1 MSAWENNFELVWPL
15 QRPVEIHEK
24 VVRTI
29 YFQNPDPDAVP
40 ERPPGSV
47 RRLAGSSSYVLEL
60 VFPLKFRFFLWKT
73 IILGTSDV
81 WSTSCL
87 SHRPSKLAY
96 YTVDWRI
103 SINIHEH
110 LIFKIP
116 TQLLFQKGRPVLFA
130 GSSSY
135 VLELVFPRG
144 LSTFRCLMIT
154 IFRILLDFFF
164 GPYVSRLLE
173 VQCKYS

>member
-1 MSAWENNFELVWPL
+1 MYFWYLHFLPKTNENKL
-15 QRPVEIHEK
+15 
-24 VVRTI
+24 T
-29 YFQNPDPDAVP
+29 
-40 ERPPGSV
+40 
-47 RRLAGSSSYVLEL
+47 SSRICLL
-60 VFPLKFRFFLWKT
+60 VFMKKCRLEKIISNLSDLYKDQLKFMK
-73 IILGTSDV
+73 
-81 WSTSCL
+81 
-87 SHRPSKLAY
+87 KLL
-96 YTVDWRI
+96 
-103 SINIHEH
+103 EQF
-110 LIFKIP
+110 IFKIP